1 MLKTDYKFLS
11 TEQNGTRINISL
23 ANDLLKSFLARYQ
36 VFEGFFL
43 VVFCLIDL
51 QSVYWL
57 HLRNLKCFPCLM
69 IIYIKINNGHQQF
82 PNLSQTSH
90 DKKNVAQ
97 PY

>member
-1 MLKTDYKFLS
+1 M
-11 TEQNGTRINISL
+11 RINISL

-43 VVFCLIDL
+43 VAFCLIDL

-57 HLRNLKCFPCLM
+57 HLRNLKCFPYLM
-69 IIYIKINNGHQQF
+69 TIYIKINNGHQF

-90 DKKNVAQ
+90 DNKNVAQ

>member
-43 VVFCLIDL
+43 VAFCLIDL

-57 HLRNLKCFPCLM
+57 HLRNLNAF
-69 IIYIKINNGHQQF
+69 H
-82 PNLSQTSH
+82 
-90 DKKNVAQ
+90 V
-97 PY
+97 